1 MQKALIFGTLLW
13 SLSACSL
20 FTGLGDR
27 PRPLIEPTERDDVE
41 QLTQALSIVHG
52 DQEHQLLGVIELAP
66 NRTAMAVFT
75 PEGLKLFSVV
85 QKAGELIIEKHP
97 TLPEFVDPRQ
107 IFADAQLVNWP
118 IDVLRSAL
126 SRPWRVEQT
135 NVARRLWRHNRL
147 ISEVIYQGS
156 IADWQTVELK
166 HPRTDYR
173 LVVRAVG
180 KENFD

>member
-1 MQKALIFGTLLW
+1 M
-13 SLSACSL
+13 
-20 FTGLGDR
+20 
-27 PRPLIEPTERDDVE
+27 
-41 QLTQALSIVHG
+41 
-52 DQEHQLLGVIELAP
+52 
-66 NRTAMAVFT
+66 
-75 PEGLKLFSVV
+75 

-126 SRPWRVEQT
+126 SHPWRVEQT